1 MKKSKRNERRKDRTW
16 MGNEER
22 MWANAWAFVFL
33 SFCLR
38 MCVFLCAWAQ
48 PPQSER
54 WGATVG
60 ASVREG
66 WPLHHLRHHYQVG
79 RSWRR
84 PLYTCGPPLGPPLNH
99 PVNSPLSPLMVP
111 PLGPPSLCSF
121 AGSLTFI
128 SVDISPCFLEHEAK
142 WDANPF
148 GAVVCWIPSC
158 GCDSFNLLHLFLLLG
173 LLTITPDLQAKKIYI
188 YIQERKWKDPSRV
201 QIPLSWFLNTV
212 TLKNWYAHV
221 FSHQHGWT
229 CHRLP
234 NQTELQE
241 PDGWRSGGESR

>member
-1 MKKSKRNERRKDRTW
+1 MKEGRTEREWEMRNECERTP
-16 MGNEER
+16 EPLC
-22 MWANAWAFVFL
+22 FSVFL
-33 SFCLR
+33 LTHV
-38 MCVFLCAWAQ
+38 CVFVRVWTQ

-99 PVNSPLSPLMVP
+99 PLNS

-148 GAVVCWIPSC
+148 GAVVCWFPSC

-173 LLTITPDLQAKKIYI
+173 LLTITPDLQAKKNIYI
-188 YIQERKWKDPSRV
+188 Y
-201 QIPLSWFLNTV
+201 TG
-212 TLKNWYAHV
+212 A
-221 FSHQHGWT
+221 
-229 CHRLP
+229 
-234 NQTELQE
+234 
-241 PDGWRSGGESR
+241 